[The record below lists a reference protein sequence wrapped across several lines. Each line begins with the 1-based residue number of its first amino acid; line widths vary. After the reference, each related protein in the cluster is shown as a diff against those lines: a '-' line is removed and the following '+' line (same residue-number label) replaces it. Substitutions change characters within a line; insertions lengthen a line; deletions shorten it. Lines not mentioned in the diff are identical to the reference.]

1 MARVSKVQES
11 DVFNAANKLRENGFN
26 PTVRAIRDLIGGST
40 EIVSQYLKEWRN
52 QYPAIEEGT
61 EVDPVTASIAV
72 LYDRLVDQATEV
84 LNEKISEH
92 DEVLEE
98 AALLLEAEK
107 FVLEAADT
115 KIDTLKNELKKQAL
129 MIDSLHGELDEAKR
143 DITNAQTE
151 KRALM
156 VEVAHYKEK
165 AEELTWSLKQ
175 EQDRTKEL
183 ERKLKLQSEEQVQ
196 RLSEMMEMVKRIQ
209 DQTVSTGTSRFKP
222 EE

>member
-129 MIDSLHGELDEAKR
+129 M
-143 DITNAQTE
+143 
-151 KRALM
+151 
-156 VEVAHYKEK
+156 
-165 AEELTWSLKQ
+165 
-175 EQDRTKEL
+175 
-183 ERKLKLQSEEQVQ
+183 
-196 RLSEMMEMVKRIQ
+196 
-209 DQTVSTGTSRFKP
+209 
-222 EE
+222 